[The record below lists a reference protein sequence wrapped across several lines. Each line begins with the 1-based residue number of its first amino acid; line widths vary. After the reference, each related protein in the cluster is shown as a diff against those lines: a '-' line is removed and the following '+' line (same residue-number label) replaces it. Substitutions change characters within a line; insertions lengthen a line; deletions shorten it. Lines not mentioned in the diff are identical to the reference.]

1 MNELGLAYFYVG
13 QPDKALATLA
23 NAMSASPVYK
33 NAWLSTGYI
42 LFSL

>member
-23 NAMSASPVYK
+23 NAWIDFYTVD
-33 NAWLSTGYI
+33 
-42 LFSL
+42 